1 MAGKRG
7 TLPSI
12 SDLMGQSKKRKNA
25 ITSIQQAC
33 AVLRSFDIGQCDIG
47 ELNQAD
53 KTSWAV
59 AKHGLS
65 TVIKSMKLIQAIPPT
80 LVGHRNEIMAS
91 DCEISPEEVS
101 SLVHLLDKSSD
112 TDTACSDVLLPPVQK
127 CVHCDRTLV
136 TNHVTTGVKCYSL
149 SGARFAKI
157 TLRCK
162 SCGIAYNNAQFGDKR
177 RVGFQFYPVR
187 QEYIEAS
194 DTVFIGRC

>member
-25 ITSIQQAC
+25 ITSIQAC

-53 KTSWAV
+53 KTSWVV

-65 TVIKSMKLIQAIPPT
+65 TVIQSMKLIQAIPPT
-80 LVGHRNEIMAS
+80 LVGHRNEIIAS
-91 DCEISPEEVS
+91 DCEISTEEVS
-101 SLVHLLDKSSD
+101 SFVHLLDESGD
-112 TDTACSDVLLPPVQK
+112 TDTACSNILLLPVQK
-127 CVHCDRTLV
+127 CVHYDRTLV
-136 TNHVTTGVKCYSL
+136 TNHVTTSVKYYSL

-162 SCGIAYNNAQFGDKR
+162 SCGITYNYTQFGDKR
-177 RVGFQFYPVR
+177 GVGFQFYPVR

-194 DTVFIGRC
+194 DTVFISRC